1 MQEGRRGE
9 MRSAVSA
16 PTGPVQFSGL
26 PECLGAGAGRATGQD
41 ARLENA
47 HILLSKLKA
56 KLFSLWRLLPMKEIP
71 GFSSKQVWRS
81 LLV

>member
-9 MRSAVSA
+9 MRRAVSA

-47 HILLSKLKA
+47 HILLIIRIENKA
-56 KLFSLWRLLPMKEIP
+56 KKKSKEHL
-71 GFSSKQVWRS
+71 SCQ
-81 LLV
+81 

>member
-9 MRSAVSA
+9 MRRAVSA

-47 HILLSKLKA
+47 PILLSIRIENKA
-56 KLFSLWRLLPMKEIP
+56 KKNLRN
-71 GFSSKQVWRS
+71 V
-81 LLV
+81 